1 MHSVE
6 EIKELLRERLSKKR
20 YTHSLGVADAALKLA
35 RTYGEDPDKAYLA
48 GLVHDICKEEEP
60 EEQKRLMLEGN
71 MNISG
76 AELCAKALW
85 HGPAGAYFI
94 KTELGIDD
102 KDILNAVRYHTV
114 GRPSMSRL
122 EEIIYIADLI
132 SEERDYKDVD
142 KMRKLAFSDFEKAMY
157 EAVCYGISSVVKK
170 QNYIPE
176 CTLDL
181 YNQYTYLH
189 SLRKKTKEKNDGRKQ

>member
-1 MHSVE
+1 MNSVDS
-6 EIKELLRERLSKKR
+6 IKSLLKERLSKKR
-20 YTHSLGVADAALKLA
+20 FNHSLGVAQAAMKLA
-35 RTYGEDPDKAYLA
+35 QLYGEDADKAYLA

-60 EEQKRLMLEGN
+60 EIQKMLMLEGD
-71 MNISG
+71 MNLSG
-76 AELCAKALW
+76 AELSSKALW

-114 GRPSMSRL
+114 GRASMSRF

-132 SEERDYKDVD
+132 SDDRDYKDVD
-142 KMRKLAFSDFEKAMY
+142 SMRKLAFSDFEKAMY
-157 EAVCYGISSVVKK
+157 EAVCYSISNVVKK
-170 QNYIPE
+170 RNYIPE
-176 CTLDL
+176 STLDL

-189 SLRKKTKEKNDGRKQ
+189 SVRKKTKEKNDGRK